1 MNMENL
7 IITTEIICD
16 LPKEVLEKYN
26 IKVCPVNY
34 FVDGYEYNTET
45 NLMPA
50 TQFYANMRNGADVK
64 TTQVNQNEAYNFL
77 NEHIKSGKNILHL
90 SFSSGLSGTCNSFV
104 YTAKELNKK
113 NDNKVYVIDSLCA
126 AAGHGLFV
134 LLVAK
139 KAQENDMTLEKLID
153 YANEI
158 KLKIQHIFTVDNLKY
173 LVKGGRV
180 SKTSAKLANLLQ
192 IKPLMK
198 VDNDGKLVVTNK
210 IFGRKL
216 VIKKMFDIMTKNYK
230 PQCADIFICH
240 ADCEC
245 DAQKLSKMILEYY
258 GIEPTIV
265 PLNYFIGGHSG
276 PGTLSLFYV
285 GDER

>member
-1 MNMENL
+1 MGNL

-50 TQFYANMRNGADVK
+50 SQFYANMRSGAEVK
-64 TTQVNQNEAYNFL
+64 TTQVNQNEACSFL
-77 NEHIKSGKNILHL
+77 TKYVKSGNNVLHL
-90 SFSSGLSGTCNSFV
+90 SFSSGLSGTYNSFV
-104 YTAKELNKK
+104 YAAKEINTKSEK
-113 NDNKVYVIDSLCA
+113 KVYVIDSLCA

-139 KAQENDMTLEKLID
+139 KAQENNMTLEKLIN

-180 SKTSAKLANLLQ
+180 SKINAKLANLLQ

-198 VDNDGKLVVTNK
+198 VDTDGKLVVTNK

-216 VIKKMFDIMTKNYK
+216 VIKKMFEIMTKSYN
-230 PQCADIFICH
+230 PHFANIFICH
-240 ADCEC
+240 ADCKG
-245 DAQKLSKMILEYY
+245 DAQKLSKMILDYY
-258 GIEPTIV
+258 GIESTIV
-265 PLNYFIGGHSG
+265 SLNYFIGGHSG

-285 GDER
+285 GEKR